1 MMRKKRFDPISILF
15 IAAGLVL
22 LAYPFVSNYL
32 REKNS
37 TRAVSS
43 YDAAVEALGDENAS
57 RILEEARTY
66 NQQLFEENGS
76 ELPSDDPISKSSLRD
91 AYWDILNITDS
102 GMMGYITIPR
112 LGETLPIYHGSKE
125 EVLQVGVGHL
135 EYTSFPVGGES
146 THAALSG
153 HRGLTS
159 AKLFTDLEQMQL
171 GDKFYIRIMN
181 EVFAYQVDQ
190 ITTVEPNQ
198 LKDLVIM
205 KGEDHV
211 TLITCTPYGIN
222 SHRFLVRGSRIP
234 YVEEEKERE
243 IENAPFFISKQFLYP
258 MIGFGAIALFLL
270 IRKLISLLG
279 RR

>member
-1 MMRKKRFDPISILF
+1 MRKKRFDPISILF

>member
-1 MMRKKRFDPISILF
+1 MKKKRFDPISILF

-32 REKNS
+32 LEKNS

-43 YDAAVEALGDENAS
+43 YDAAVEALGEEKTA
-57 RILEEARTY
+57 RILDEARMY

-76 ELPSDDPISKSSLRD
+76 ELPSDDAISKSNLREE
-91 AYWDILNITDS
+91 YWNILNITGT

-171 GDKFYIRIMN
+171 GDKFYIRVIN

-190 ITTVEPNQ
+190 ITTVEPHQ
-198 LKDLVIM
+198 LKDLVIT

-222 SHRFLVRGSRIP
+222 SHRFLVRGTRIP
-234 YVEEEKERE
+234 YVEEEKEKE
-243 IENAPFFISKQFLYP
+243 IADAPFFISKQFLYP
-258 MIGFGAIALFLL
+258 AIGFGAIAVFLL
-270 IRKLISLLG
+270 VRKMISLLRK